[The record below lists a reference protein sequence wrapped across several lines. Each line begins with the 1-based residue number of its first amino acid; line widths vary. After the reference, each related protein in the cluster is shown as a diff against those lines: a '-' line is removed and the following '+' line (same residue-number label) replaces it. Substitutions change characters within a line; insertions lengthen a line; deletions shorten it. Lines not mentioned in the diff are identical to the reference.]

1 VRRERIVFAA
11 VAVLLIVVRSWTPL
25 VLEGFF
31 FDSDQAIVGLMALHL
46 SQLRHFPLYYYGLNY
61 LLGVQAWIIAVAFAL
76 FHPSVT
82 MMRAPLV
89 ALNAVVGVWLIAEA
103 RRSAKLPTALA
114 FIAALPF
121 AMPTPAAG
129 TYLVEAAGASIEP
142 FVYVLLLWR
151 TRRRP
156 LVFGIVLAVGVLH
169 REFTLYA
176 IPALLLTLVIAGGIR
191 PLMSLASARF
201 VALAAAALALVW
213 LVVDDLKLRLGGGS
227 VALQAAS
234 LGGQLCGDTH
244 DLVERGRTLL
254 TTAVPILFGGWRMPL
269 IAVRMDTPVSAGS
282 TIVGIVVFV
291 GLAAMIA
298 RSVWLMIVAGSTAS
312 ADRDGQDFGIY
323 LAAVGVCAA
332 MAYPLSCSVVPMA
345 PPLMR
350 YLLLGLL
357 LPVGVAITYFRR
369 ETVPLL
375 RALAA
380 AVFVAWAGFNLYD
393 NVRVIR
399 ASKTTPPLSEHRAL
413 ADYLIANRIRYAHAI
428 YWDAY
433 VIDFLTRERVIV
445 ASVDLVRIP
454 EYQQEVQAHDKDAPD
469 LVRFPCNGATRIAS
483 WCVQPP

>member
-11 VAVLLIVVRSWTPL
+11 VAVLLVVVRSWTPL
-25 VLEGFF
+25 VLESFF

-82 MMRAPLV
+82 MMRVPLLV
-89 ALNAVVGVWLIAEA
+89 LNAVAAVWLIVEA
-103 RRSAKLPTALA
+103 HRSARLRPALA
-114 FIAALPF
+114 FTAALPF

-142 FVYVLLLWR
+142 FVYVLLLWH

-156 LVFGIVLAVGVLH
+156 LVFGLVLAVGVLH

-176 IPALLLTLVIAGGIR
+176 LPALLLALVIADGIA
-191 PLMSLASARF
+191 PLVTRASARF
-201 VALAAAALALVW
+201 VAITGAALGLVW

-244 DLVERGRTLL
+244 DLVERARTLL
-254 TTAVPILFGGWRMPL
+254 TTAVPILLGGFRMPL
-269 IAVRMDTPVSAGS
+269 IAVRMDTPLSAGS
-282 TIVGIVVFV
+282 TVVGVIVFIT
-291 GLAAMIA
+291 LAAMVVRA
-298 RSVWLMIVAGSTAS
+298 VWLMIASRQTAS
-312 ADRDGQDFGIY
+312 SDDEGADFGIY
-323 LAAVGVCAA
+323 LAGVGACAA

-350 YLLLGLL
+350 YLLLALL
-357 LPVGVAITYFRR
+357 LPVGIAIAYLRR
-369 ETVPLL
+369 ETIPLL
-375 RALAA
+375 RSVAA

-399 ASKTTPPLSEHRAL
+399 ASKTTPPLGEHRAL
-413 ADYLIANRIRYAHAI
+413 ADYLVANHIRYAHAI

-433 VIDFLTRERVIV
+433 VIDFLTQERVIA

-454 EYQQEVQAHDKDAPD
+454 EYQQQVQEHDKEAPD